1 MSILY
6 TESEYG
12 RNELHVLDHII
23 DNSEAQDFYVENGC
37 WSGTYHNGEIFIH
50 YTGKTISGYKIDNS
64 RA

>member
-12 RNELHVLDHII
+12 RKSYVLEHII

-50 YTGKTISGYKIDNS
+50 YTGKTISIKIDP
-64 RA
+64 